1 MGEARRRKKN
11 DPNYGCISR
20 MTWRP
25 KPVSVSIGVS
35 SLTGKFLVMVSIL
48 GGQHRV
54 ISPHI
59 NKADAI
65 EASKEVD
72 IKFNHFSEERWKR
85 YLNGED
91 NGFWSSLLQSLSY
104 EDDDEILGVLKPGTP
119 EYNAFS
125 EALNGGDAQ
134 EFLKSIIDTSLVQ
147 DSQTNLEEMK
157 KINNELAQ
165 EGKAPMWSA
174 AAIEKLQSQN
184 N

>member
-1 MGEARRRKKN
+1 MGEAKKRKKN
-11 DPNYGCISR
+11 DPNYGCIPQ

-48 GGQHRV
+48 GRKPRV

-72 IKFNHFSEERWKR
+72 SKFNHFSEERWKK

-91 NGFWSSLLQSLSY
+91 NGFWSSLLQSLFY
-104 EDDDEILGVLKPGTP
+104 EDNDEILGVLELHKRHH
-119 EYNAFS
+119 
-125 EALNGGDAQ
+125 
-134 EFLKSIIDTSLVQ
+134 Q
-147 DSQTNLEEMK
+147 DLF
-157 KINNELAQ
+157 
-165 EGKAPMWSA
+165 
-174 AAIEKLQSQN
+174 
-184 N
+184 